1 MKTMTVKETLTR
13 AQTAFRIGDYVQV
26 EKLLL
31 KVIDVKPDL
40 APAHNMLG
48 SVYEKLSDY
57 GKAFKE
63 FKKAIELKEDY
74 SEAYNNLGVTL
85 KSMERF
91 EEAISVF
98 KKALEFAPNRA
109 DIHYNIGNT
118 FKRLKNYPEAV
129 ESFEKARELDPQFVP
144 TYNNLGTIYDQLD
157 KYEEAVS
164 IYRKGLQAD
173 FNQPRIHYNLGIVL
187 EKTGRLREAQIE
199 YEQTLKVEP
208 GWVEALNN
216 LGVVL
221 QKQGKQN
228 EAIKVFQEI
237 LKIDPRNLPVRNNL
251 GVVYSNLGRN
261 EEAIQFYRDALKINP
276 GYFKAVSNLG
286 SVFESGGHYSEALE
300 EFEKLV
306 KLNPENFETRFR
318 LAGVYLYLER
328 YEEAVL
334 LFKKILEIDPNHKE
348 SLRALAIIYQKLGKR
363 EEAEECYRALMKI
376 DPESRSYHLDLA
388 MVARDQEDYKTV
400 ENEVKQY
407 LEKSPDDDRAR
418 LLLGESYYHRSLYK
432 HASQIFEDLLK
443 TKPEYREA
451 YDYLAKTYRKT
462 GETESAIATLEKVMT
477 LEGTSS
483 DSKDL
488 DKLRNTL
495 DEYEEA
501 ISEYEPNYRDE
512 WNRNLRLLKGLG
524 GGQEGETEEAFD
536 AAGVEAADLDADS
549 LIMEEDEVPIINIGG
564 MEPVLSIEEEEE
576 ELNLTEIEEDLGEPE
591 KTVIE
596 IKDERAPSLM
606 NLLKDQDLYKENHD
620 WQGFQ
625 LPPGLKEAL
634 SSKAD
639 GSGVFVPEGGG
650 FIPEGGVFVPE
661 GDGGYVPTGEGGE
674 RAGTP
679 VGVGGAGKPGLTPE
693 GESVIAESLKE
704 SVKAQQEMVAELTD
718 DLKDVTRQLKERSQF
733 IPVPIPPAAPQLP
746 QPLQSVPQVPPA
758 SRPEE
763 EGFPRFEADT
773 AEAESAFP
781 PVEEEGAFEP
791 ETPEE
796 PDELKGKEFGNLP
809 ELETAEE
816 TEKESAEAQLEEL
829 AEEGVF
835 IPAGG
840 VFIPA
845 GGEGGNV
852 PAGGVFIPEGE
863 GGEGEPETVSSPPE
877 AGLENPAELFEYLE
891 RLTQFLPEQQKT
903 NYLQSDA
910 RLKIQYLKAR
920 LQGREGIRNK
930 IEKKFHPEA
939 ARPVLSAQKIR
950 SVFSNIRDLTS
961 FHPDISLGDRIRQKI
976 EKIIQKIRR

>member
-13 AQTAFRIGDYVQV
+13 AQTAFRIGDYAQV

-57 GKAFKE
+57 SKAFKE

-85 KSMERF
+85 KNMERF

-98 KKALEFAPNRA
+98 NKALEFTPNRA

-118 FKRLKNYPEAV
+118 FKRLKNYPRAV
-129 ESFEKARELDPQFVP
+129 ESFEKAKELDPQFVP

-187 EKTGRLREAQIE
+187 EKTGRL
-199 YEQTLKVEP
+199 
-208 GWVEALNN
+208 
-216 LGVVL
+216 
-221 QKQGKQN
+221 
-228 EAIKVFQEI
+228 
-237 LKIDPRNLPVRNNL
+237 
-251 GVVYSNLGRN
+251 
-261 EEAIQFYRDALKINP
+261 
-276 GYFKAVSNLG
+276 
-286 SVFESGGHYSEALE
+286 
-300 EFEKLV
+300 LV
-306 KLNPENFETRFR
+306 
-318 LAGVYLYLER
+318 AGVYLYLER

-334 LFKKILEIDPNHKE
+334 LFKQILENDPNHKE

-376 DPESRSYHLDLA
+376 DPESHSYHLDLA

-407 LEKSPDDDRAR
+407 LEESPDDDRAR

-451 YDYLAKTYRKT
+451 YDYLAKTYRKM

-488 DKLRNTL
+488 DKLRDTL

-512 WNRNLRLLKGLG
+512 WNRNLRILKGLG

-536 AAGVEAADLDADS
+536 TAGVEAADLDVDS

-576 ELNLTEIEEDLGEPE
+576 ELNLAEIEEDLGAPE
-591 KTVIE
+591 KVVIE
-596 IKDERAPSLM
+596 IKDERAPSML
-606 NLLKDQDLYKENHD
+606 NLLKDQELYKENHD

-634 SSKAD
+634 SSKPP
-639 GSGVFVPEGGG
+639 GTGG
-650 FIPEGGVFVPE
+650 FIPEV
-661 GDGGYVPTGEGGE
+661 GEE
-674 RAGTP
+674 
-679 VGVGGAGKPGLTPE
+679 
-693 GESVIAESLKE
+693 
-704 SVKAQQEMVAELTD
+704 
-718 DLKDVTRQLKERSQF
+718 
-733 IPVPIPPAAPQLP
+733 
-746 QPLQSVPQVPPA
+746 
-758 SRPEE
+758 
-763 EGFPRFEADT
+763 
-773 AEAESAFP
+773 
-781 PVEEEGAFEP
+781 
-791 ETPEE
+791 
-796 PDELKGKEFGNLP
+796 
-809 ELETAEE
+809 
-816 TEKESAEAQLEEL
+816 
-829 AEEGVF
+829 
-835 IPAGG
+835 
-840 VFIPA
+840 
-845 GGEGGNV
+845 
-852 PAGGVFIPEGE
+852 
-863 GGEGEPETVSSPPE
+863 EPETVSSPEE

-891 RLTQFLPEQQKT
+891 RLTQFLPQQQKT
-903 NYLQSDA
+903 NYFQSDA

-920 LQGREGIRNK
+920 FQGREGIRNK
-930 IEKKFHPEA
+930 IEKYFHPEA
-939 ARPVLSAQKIR
+939 VRSVLSAQKIR
-950 SVFSNIRDLTS
+950 SAFSYIRDLTS